1 MEQNQTWVIT
11 HYKKED
17 KSYLLSSLLENG
29 TARELFLEP
38 EERPSLLGNIY
49 IGKVKNLAPQIG
61 AAFIEI
67 ANGIICYY
75 SLQEKEPLM
84 IVNRRHPDAKKPLV
98 EGDEVLVQ
106 ISREALKT
114 KAPAVTGNLNFPG
127 RYLVLTSGKK
137 QMGASGKL
145 SEEERERLKAILAPR
160 CDGSFGVIARTNA
173 DGISE
178 DMLLEELERLRAA
191 YEAVL
196 AKGQHYS
203 CFSLLYQQ
211 EPPYISHL
219 RSIPRDTLKEIV
231 TDDSDLFQTLHQYL
245 GEQQPEDQKRLRLY
259 EDHLLPLIKLY
270 SLEKAL
276 EDALRER
283 VWLKSGAYLVIQ
295 PTEALTV
302 IDVNTGKFEGGK
314 KKQQTFRKINQEAA
328 RETARQLRLRNLS
341 GIIVVDFIDMESPAD
356 REELMEVLRLELKK
370 DPVRTVLVDMTPLG
384 LVEIT
389 RKKVRKTLKE
399 QWENA

>member
-11 HYKKED
+11 HYKKEE
-17 KSYLLSSLLENG
+17 KSYILSTLLEDG
-29 TARELFLEP
+29 AARELFLEP

-67 ANGIICYY
+67 AGGIICYY

-137 QMGASGKL
+137 QLGASGKL
-145 SEEERERLKAILAPR
+145 PQEERERLKAILAPH

-173 DGISE
+173 GGVSE
-178 DMLLEELERLRAA
+178 DILLEELGRLRAS

-196 AKGQHYS
+196 LKGQHYS

-211 EPPYISHL
+211 EPPYISIL
-219 RSIPRDTLKEIV
+219 RSAPKDTLKEIV
-231 TDDSDLFQTLHQYL
+231 TDDPVLFQTLQQYL
-245 GEQQPEDQKRLRLY
+245 GEHQPEDQKLLRFY
-259 EDHLLPLIKLY
+259 EDRLLPLIKLY
-270 SLEKAL
+270 SLEKVV
-276 EDALRER
+276 EDALKER
-283 VWLKSGAYLVIQ
+283 VWLKSGAYLIIQ

-302 IDVNTGKFEGGK
+302 IDVNTGKYEGGR
-314 KKQQTFRKINQEAA
+314 KKQQTFRKINLEAS

-341 GIIVVDFIDMESPAD
+341 GIIVVDFIDMESQDD
-356 REELMEVLRLELKK
+356 REELLEVLRQELKK
-370 DPVRTVLVDMTPLG
+370 DPVKTVLVDMTPLG

-399 QWENA
+399 QMENT